1 MRVQLPENSDSSREI
16 QKFIQ
21 HTGCGMSSR
30 HAESILQ
37 SMGQVCDSEF
47 VQPNPHASDEI
58 KDVIA
63 KAHGPEI
70 NSTDVLLTNS
80 GANSFTSAFRASLQ
94 LTKIKINISGLDL
107 DGYISTRSRL
117 WNY

>member
-1 MRVQLPENSDSSREI
+1 
-16 QKFIQ
+16 
-21 HTGCGMSSR
+21 MSSR

-70 NSTDVLLTNS
+70 KSTDVLLTNS

-94 LTKIKINISGLDL
+94 LTRNKNNHIWIRLGWLYLDTIEIMEL
-107 DGYISTRSRL
+107 DNPRK
-117 WNY
+117 